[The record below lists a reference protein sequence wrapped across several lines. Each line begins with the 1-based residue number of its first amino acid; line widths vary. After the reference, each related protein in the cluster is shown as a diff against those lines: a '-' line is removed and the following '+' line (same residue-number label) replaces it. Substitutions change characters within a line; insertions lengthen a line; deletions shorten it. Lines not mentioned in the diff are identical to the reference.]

1 MVNVLFAPPVPSVL
15 NQLSSMRAIPTN
27 LLGIIKVSPSLS
39 PNSTSGP
46 FGGVGPN
53 RQGILMDALLR
64 GLRTQRVLQQ
74 MQWENKERMRV
85 TALSVAQEAGVEL
98 TEDKQGDLDV

>member
-1 MVNVLFAPPVPSVL
+1 MVNVLSVLLALSIL
-15 NQLSSMRAIPTN
+15 NQLSSMLTIPTN

-39 PNSTSGP
+39 LNSASGT

-53 RQGILMDALLR
+53 RQGILMDALSR

-74 MQWENKERMRV
+74 MHQENEGRMRV
-85 TALSVAQEAGVEL
+85 TTLSVAREVGIEL
-98 TEDKQGDLDV
+98 TEDERGVLGV